1 MRTNNLFKR
10 LIAIA
15 GGLLLSV
22 AMLSAQQ
29 MIKVSGVVTDAE
41 KLPIIGAGVMQSGTT
56 VGTATDIDGLF
67 TLEVPEGAVLEFSS
81 IGYETRKLKAAPHM
95 EVTLVEDSELLN
107 EIVVVGYGVQ
117 KRESLTGAISQIRS
131 EDIGATKSADG
142 VAALQG
148 KIPGLLITQ
157 NSGKPGAFASEI
169 NLRGYGQPM
178 IVVDGVVRSTTRTR
192 KSTSY
197 NTNPNQLETYTDI
210 SVLNELN
217 PDDIESISV
226 LKDASATI
234 YGLGA
239 QNGVILITTKKGQV
253 KKPSV
258 NFTATLQLAAPVV
271 PRQVESWT
279 SFMRWENAMSDVAKM
294 DHRFTDETIAAYE
307 RGDEG
312 LVYTDWY
319 NEVYKKVAVNQ
330 QYNVSI
336 SGGTENINYYFGANY
351 ANDNPILKGD
361 SYGYQRYGFNGNISV
376 KLLPSLTM
384 RYTTS
389 FRQST
394 NNGMGD
400 FDMDWNIFYY
410 IYQSNPMVGV
420 HTKDN
425 PNHYSDVEEHT
436 NPVALLDTEASG
448 FTKTDR
454 KDFSNTIDFTFDAPF
469 LKGLQFQAT
478 GAYDF
483 GRSKQRTLVKKMR
496 LYDYLTDISGV
507 GMETRQ
513 ETQYAEM
520 WNDNARVYG
529 RIQALY
535 NQSFGQHNI
544 SAMIGAELTSITN
557 AMIGASR
564 YYGVD
569 SDHYLYTHDVI
580 NQALASRDDN
590 QGTRSSSRTAGYIGR
605 INYNYAG
612 KYLVEVMGRYDGN
625 YMFAPGKRWSMF
637 PSYSL
642 GWRISEEK
650 FFKNALP
657 FVNNL
662 KFRWSDGFTGA
673 PQGSAYAYINGYT
686 ASGSWVFADGGT
698 TTGYANS
705 QVANTL
711 LTWAKVRMM
720 DFGVDFELWHG
731 KLGGTF
737 DWFKREMI
745 GTAATRDASLPDFY
759 AVSLPSEN
767 LNRSE
772 TQGLELSLY
781 HRNTVGDF
789 TYRIQAMA
797 TFSRNRATYIES
809 ENTKVYKSSMD
820 YWKNCSLNRWNGYF
834 GGSTY
839 HWTGGRFTSVDQANA
854 SEVLYTTDGSKEGNR
869 GIIVGQYEIV
879 DRNGNGY
886 IDGEDVYYTWGSG
899 NPPLQFGLTFSG
911 SWKNFDFSLI
921 FNGATMKYKGY
932 GLSAY
937 AGFGKLNYLPSQ
949 YTNSYHVANYG
960 ADPWD
965 PATQWVA
972 GYWPA
977 LVRVAQVG
985 SYNAPMYGS
994 NQPYDYVNA
1003 TYVRL
1008 KTIELGYRFSP
1019 NFLKKAGIKSA
1030 RVFFNGGNL
1039 LTICNPLLKYVDP
1052 ESNDS
1057 GRAGGEFQI
1066 NKTYSFGLNLNF

>member
-95 EVTLVEDSELLN
+95 EVTLLEDSELLN

-809 ENTKVYKSSMD
+809 ENTKVYKSSM
-820 YWKNCSLNRWNGYF
+820 
-834 GGSTY
+834 
-839 HWTGGRFTSVDQANA
+839 
-854 SEVLYTTDGSKEGNR
+854 
-869 GIIVGQYEIV
+869 
-879 DRNGNGY
+879 
-886 IDGEDVYYTWGSG
+886 
-899 NPPLQFGLTFSG
+899 
-911 SWKNFDFSLI
+911 
-921 FNGATMKYKGY
+921 
-932 GLSAY
+932 
-937 AGFGKLNYLPSQ
+937 
-949 YTNSYHVANYG
+949 
-960 ADPWD
+960 
-965 PATQWVA
+965 
-972 GYWPA
+972 
-977 LVRVAQVG
+977 
-985 SYNAPMYGS
+985 
-994 NQPYDYVNA
+994 
-1003 TYVRL
+1003 
-1008 KTIELGYRFSP
+1008 
-1019 NFLKKAGIKSA
+1019 
-1030 RVFFNGGNL
+1030 
-1039 LTICNPLLKYVDP
+1039 
-1052 ESNDS
+1052 
-1057 GRAGGEFQI
+1057 
-1066 NKTYSFGLNLNF
+1066 